1 MATRPECAP
10 VRHTMVET
18 MRSRTLAVSSTDSL
32 WPIWASP
39 GLMIRALPP
48 MSAMPVAKETRVR
61 VEVLSKI
68 TATVLRP
75 LPSAAKGCTL

>member
-1 MATRPECAP
+1 MATSPACAP

-18 MRSRTLAVSSTDSL
+18 MRSSTLAVSSTDSL
-32 WPIWASP
+32 CPICASP
-39 GLMIRALPP
+39 GLMMSALPP

-61 VEVLSKI
+61 VEVLSKM
-68 TATVLRP
+68 TATVWRP